1 VEVKLGIRNVAREL
15 VVDTDATAQAVRGL
29 LTTALATPGGIF
41 ELADAK
47 GRSVL
52 VPAEHLA
59 YVEIGETAERR
70 VGFSI

>member
-1 VEVKLGIRNVAREL
+1 MEVKLGIRNAAREL
-15 VVDTDATAQAVRGL
+15 VVDTE
-29 LTTALATPGGIF
+29 ATPEQVRRLLADALKGPGGVF

-59 YVEIGETAERR
+59 YLEIGEAAERR
-70 VGFSI
+70 VGFAI

>member
-1 VEVKLGIRNVAREL
+1 MEVKLGIRNASREL
-15 VVDTDATAQAVRGL
+15 LVDTDASAEQVRSL
-29 LTTALATPGGIF
+29 LSTALSTPGGVF

-70 VGFSI
+70 VGFAG